1 MSDWQVIDL
10 GGMPSHNQ
18 VDHWAG
24 CRRISPDDLA
34 EGGDF
39 SNVVL
44 VLPSDAEIAAIEPYL
59 GALDRIAIVFSNFAD
74 GRGFSLARL
83 LREAGYTKILRGEG
97 HIITDQFRHAMA
109 TGFDEIAISKEQ
121 AERMTSA
128 HWGDVASHF
137 LPDYQARLFKPL

>member
-10 GGMPSHNQ
+10 GGMRS
-18 VDHWAG
+18 DHWAEY
-24 CRRISPDDLA
+24 RRIDPNELA

-44 VLPSDAEIAAIEPYL
+44 VLPSDTEIASIEPYL
-59 GALDRIAIVFSNFAD
+59 GAIDRVAITFSSFAD

-83 LREAGYTKILRGEG
+83 LREAGYVKVLRGEG
-97 HIITDQFRHAMA
+97 HIITDQFRHALA

-121 AERMTSA
+121 AARMTSE
-128 HWGDVASHF
+128 HWGDVAANI